1 MSSTE
6 ETEHHETPSTSTTQ
20 EQQLND
26 LQDSFGES
34 FDEEEATVT
43 DRLLRDDTVIH
54 MPATPAVQQQQQQ
67 QQQNR
72 GPPAVLPVSM
82 DGVFANMS
90 AKPETE
96 SNKLDETPPVNRY
109 IYKLTRSSRSL
120 IFCYIDRHMKKLQ
133 RMQPHRIGKQ
143 PLSLQLVWAI

>member
-6 ETEHHETPSTSTTQ
+6 ELDNGESPSTSATQ

-34 FDEEEATVT
+34 FEEEPTVT
-43 DRLLRDDTVIH
+43 DRLLRDDETTIID
-54 MPATPAVQQQQQQ
+54 MPIVVQHLQQS
-67 QQQNR
+67 R
-72 GPPAVLPVSM
+72 GPAVLPVST

-96 SNKLDETPPVNRY
+96 SNKLDETPPV
-109 IYKLTRSSRSL
+109 S
-120 IFCYIDRHMKKLQ
+120 H
-133 RMQPHRIGKQ
+133 
-143 PLSLQLVWAI
+143 